1 MRAPLHSQEQLLLKD
16 RKPELSL
23 RSARSISY
31 PEDEQTEVTTNLDI
45 QPSVFKALTEL
56 RDSLLFASTRT

>member
-16 RKPELSL
+16 RKAELSL

-31 PEDEQTEVTTNLDI
+31 PEDEQTEVTTNLDM

-56 RDSLLFASTRT
+56 RDSLFFASTRT